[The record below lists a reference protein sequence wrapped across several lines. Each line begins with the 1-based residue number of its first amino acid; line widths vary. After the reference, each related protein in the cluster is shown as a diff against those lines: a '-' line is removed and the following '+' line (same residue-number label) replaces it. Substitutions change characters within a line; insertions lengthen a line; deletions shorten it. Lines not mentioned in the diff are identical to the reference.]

1 MTKQKDVY
9 GVIIAF
15 AALLLISIICLNC
28 VGEKNKS
35 RQTKTEIGMEIFING
50 GGR

>member
-28 VGEKNKS
+28 VDEKIKADK
-35 RQTKTEIGMEIFING
+35 QTEIGMEIFING

>member
-15 AALLLISIICLNC
+15 AALLVISIVCWTCMDKKI
-28 VGEKNKS
+28 KADK
-35 RQTKTEIGMEIFING
+35 QTEIGMEIFING

>member
-15 AALLLISIICLNC
+15 AVLLLVSLVYWNFVDDKI
-28 VGEKNKS
+28 KADK
-35 RQTKTEIGMEIFING
+35 QTEIGMEIFING